1 MTRIRCGAIG
11 VLLVLSACGGDKE
24 PTLPAATLLSPEGV
38 NHIQSRFSPD
48 GGKVAYWAPGGDGWD
63 LVVANADLSS
73 PRVVSSHN
81 TRTWEVIWS
90 PDSRRFTTGAS
101 ATNVA
106 DIVVFP
112 VDSGEAKQLTSGA
125 GFEVPTSWSPR
136 GDRLTYSGVVE
147 GGVGA
152 AFFLDLGTGASSR
165 ISITAPVPIARW
177 SPDGTRLSVD
187 GFGGRPGKIWVA
199 DSAGG
204 NETPVTTEGLESQAR
219 WSPDG
224 TEIAYVSRRTGR
236 GDIWVAPVN
245 GGAPRQLTHDIRED
259 NSPRWSPDGKYIA
272 FVSQR
277 GQQTDLWVVPAA
289 GGTEI
294 RVTDDISEEGNPQW
308 VGNTMRIAYHTGIS
322 GQAAW
327 SISVADGTERQLTP
341 DSIQVAEINPSPD
354 GSTLAYEVLRGGG
367 VSDLMLMPVACGPS
381 RTLVANGAL
390 NNIPNWSPDG
400 KFITFVST
408 RAGNP
413 DIWIVAAAGGEA
425 RQLTEFSSVEAN
437 PQWSPDGSF
446 VYFTTPHEASP
457 FSDLW
462 KVPAAGGAPVRI
474 TRTGTVNGLAVSLV
488 SSDIF
493 VQAEGGKGGR
503 TVLARV
509 LPDGKLQTVWD
520 RSNLTGYSWFGFSP
534 KGDSL
539 AINAEL
545 PDGGVGSYLIS
556 TKTGQGRQL
565 LARNDQIGDFSPDGR
580 WLGYWMGTATLE
592 LGVVD
597 MKDGTSRQLTKS
609 PESETSYWWTA
620 DNNTLLF
627 TRQSQRR
634 RIAEVDLTELLARTK
649 P

>member
-1 MTRIRCGAIG
+1 MTGIRIGAIG
-11 VLLVLSACGGDKE
+11 VLLVLSACGGEKE

-63 LVVANADLSS
+63 LILANADLSGS
-73 PRVVSSHN
+73 RVVSSHN
-81 TRTWEVIWS
+81 TRTWDVVWS
-90 PDSRRFTTGAS
+90 PDGRQLATGAS

-112 VDSGEAKQLTSGA
+112 VDSGEGKQLTSGA
-125 GFEVPTSWSPR
+125 GFEVPLAWSPR
-136 GDRLTYSGVVE
+136 GDRLTYSATGE
-147 GGVGA
+147 GGVA
-152 AFFLDLGTGASSR
+152 RVFFLDLGTGESSL
-165 ISITAPVPIARW
+165 IPTTVPVPLARW

-187 GFGGRPGKIWVA
+187 GFGGRPGKIWVS
-199 DSAGG
+199 DSVGG
-204 NETPVTTEGLESQAR
+204 NAKAVTTEGLESQAR

-259 NSPRWSPDGKYIA
+259 NSPRWSPDGKWIA

-289 GGTEI
+289 GGAEI
-294 RVTDDISEEGNPQW
+294 RVTDDVSEEGNPQW
-308 VGNTMRIAYHTGIS
+308 VGESMRLAYHTGIS
-322 GQAAW
+322 GQAVFAITL
-327 SISVADGTERQLTP
+327 SDGKERQLTP
-341 DSIQVAEINPSPD
+341 DSIQAGEINPSPD
-354 GSTLAYEVLRGGG
+354 GTTLAYEVLRGGG
-367 VSDLMLMPVACGPS
+367 VSDLMLMPTAGGPS
-381 RTLVANGAL
+381 RTLVSNGSL
-390 NNIPNWSPDG
+390 NSQPNWAPDG
-400 KFITFVST
+400 KSIAYLST
-408 RAGNP
+408 RAGNT
-413 DIWIVAAAGGEA
+413 DIWVVNAAGGEP
-425 RQLTEFSSVEAN
+425 RQLSDFSSAESN
-437 PQWSPDGSF
+437 PQWSPDGTF
-446 VYFTTPHEASP
+446 VYFTSPHEAPP
-457 FSDLW
+457 FMDLW
-462 KVPAAGGAPVRI
+462 KAPAAGGAPTRI
-474 TRTGTVNGLAVSLV
+474 TKTGTVNGLAVSLV
-488 SSDIF
+488 SPDIF
-493 VQAEGGKGGR
+493 VQVEGGKGGR

-565 LARNDQIGDFSPDGR
+565 LGKNDQIGDFSPNGR
-580 WLGYWMGTATLE
+580 WLAYWTGTATLE

-597 MKDGTSRQLTKS
+597 MKDGSSKQLTKS

-620 DNNTLLF
+620 DNASLLF

-634 RIAEVDLTELLARTK
+634 RIAEVDLTELLARST